1 MNNLGEYLRAY
12 WVYVSTSLGWG
23 KALLGAF
30 VWFAGMF
37 GPLAAKTIALV
48 QVPSWFMIA
57 WMLVWALV
65 SYVFAPY
72 GMWKHN
78 RAQSAGVSQLE
89 RTPNQ

>member
-1 MNNLGEYLRAY
+1 MREFGEYLRAY
-12 WVYVSTSLGWG
+12 RAYVSTSLGWG
-23 KALLGAF
+23 RALLGAI
-30 VWFAGMF
+30 VWAAGMF
-37 GPLAAKTIALV
+37 APLAAKAIDLV
-48 QVPSWFMIA
+48 QMPSWFMIA